1 MSRFSS
7 AFGLIAM
14 IFLPTLSNGVES
26 FDQVLSAYKIVR
38 PAEQVMNE
46 IARRFEVV
54 RKLNDGYEVVVPAI
68 RKSELLQLDPNAQLL
83 EADISLPPLP
93 TNPFK
98 STNGPDYRTLADV
111 QSEMAR
117 FAADHPKIAQLVAY
131 GRSQQGRE
139 LVALKLSDN
148 VTVDENEPEIMLTA
162 ATHGDE
168 VITTEILMNLLGRL
182 IENYGK
188 DSRLTALV
196 DGREI
201 YFIPV
206 VNPDG
211 FYTRSRYDNNVD
223 PNRSY
228 PHPGDPNAKSTA
240 SIRGLLDFFHTRDFV
255 GSIDFH
261 AYGEMVMFP
270 WAYTY
275 NAIAPEYFT
284 PYNSLAGQMAELN
297 GYAFGPIS
305 KVIYVA
311 VGSSADYYFWKNKTK
326 AFAVEVGMAKQPI
339 PSKIPAYTEAQA
351 EPTWRFLESF

>member
-1 MSRFSS
+1 MVRLAT
-7 AFGLIAM
+7 AFGLLALV
-14 IFLPTLSNGVES
+14 FLPAFSNGVES
-26 FDQVLSAYKIVR
+26 FEQVLSTYKIKE
-38 PAEQVMNE
+38 PLEPVMKE
-46 IARRFEVV
+46 IGRRFEVV
-54 RKLNDGYEVVVPAI
+54 RKLEDGYEVIVPAV
-68 RKSELLQLDPNAQLL
+68 RSRELFELGANAQLIK
-83 EADISLPPLP
+83 ADISLPAIPR
-93 TNPFK
+93 NPFK
-98 STNGPDYRTLADV
+98 SVNAPDYRTFAEV
-111 QSEMAR
+111 NAEMVRIATEN
-117 FAADHPKIAQLVAY
+117 PKIAQLVSY

-148 VTVDENEPEIMLTA
+148 VSDDEDEPEVMLTA

-168 VITTEILMNLLGRL
+168 VITTEVLMNLLGRL
-182 IENYGK
+182 IENYAK
-188 DSRLTALV
+188 DTRLTALV

-240 SIRGLLDFFHTRDFV
+240 SIRGLLDFYHSRKIV
-255 GSIDFH
+255 GSVDFH
-261 AYGEMVMFP
+261 AYGEMIMFP

-275 NAIAPEYFT
+275 NPIAEEFYT
-284 PYNSLAGQMAELN
+284 PYNLLAGHMAEQN
-297 GYAFGPIS
+297 GYDFGPIS

-311 VGSSADYYFWKNKTK
+311 QGSSADYYFWKNKTK
-326 AFAVEVGMAKQPI
+326 AFAIEVGLEKQPI
-339 PSKIPAYTEAQA
+339 PAKIPVYTETQA